1 MLRCR
6 SCLLVLWTIIV
17 GGLAWPVDAQTIPGS
32 AAPDRIERRFDPP
45 KQPRSTT
52 EPLVPELPS
61 DRGVPA
67 GAADIKFI
75 LSGVVVEGSTVYAD
89 SALLPLYEAYL
100 GKEISL
106 RTVYGIARAITAK
119 YRNDGY
125 ILSRAVVPPQRI
137 RGGTIIIRV
146 IEGFVDNVIIE
157 GRRRDVRGMIQAYA
171 DKITRSRP
179 LQVADLERYLL
190 LIRDL
195 PGIHAEGLLRPARNV
210 PGASQ
215 LVIQVSYK
223 PVGAALGA
231 DNRGSRFVGPLQI
244 TTSLTENSLLGLSE
258 RTGVRF
264 VTTGVNSVEE
274 RRELAHFEVDHAI
287 PVTTEG
293 TLLSVR
299 ATRSLSDP
307 GFTLRS
313 SNVKNRSTKVTL
325 GLSHPLIRSRSQNLS
340 AAIRMTYQRAKVSL
354 LGAPLSDD
362 RISALRTSMSYD
374 FVDRLRGV
382 NFVEIGIDKGLDLFD
397 NSDVDAALQSRSKGR
412 SDFTKFV
419 ANASRLQNL
428 VGSLNLFIAATAQ
441 YSLDRLL
448 SAEEFGVGGAS
459 IGRGYDP
466 SEITGDHGVSAKA
479 ELQFGRSTTLS
490 YLKGFQFYGFYD
502 FGAVYQVEN
511 NSRESIA
518 STGLGIRFN
527 LTDYFSGYVE
537 AAKPLTRP
545 FATAGE
551 DDGNDPRYFFSMT
564 LRY

>member
-428 VGSLNLFIAATAQ
+428 VGSLNLFIAATA
-441 YSLDRLL
+441 
-448 SAEEFGVGGAS
+448 
-459 IGRGYDP
+459 
-466 SEITGDHGVSAKA
+466 
-479 ELQFGRSTTLS
+479 
-490 YLKGFQFYGFYD
+490 
-502 FGAVYQVEN
+502 
-511 NSRESIA
+511 
-518 STGLGIRFN
+518 
-527 LTDYFSGYVE
+527 
-537 AAKPLTRP
+537 
-545 FATAGE
+545 
-551 DDGNDPRYFFSMT
+551 
-564 LRY
+564 